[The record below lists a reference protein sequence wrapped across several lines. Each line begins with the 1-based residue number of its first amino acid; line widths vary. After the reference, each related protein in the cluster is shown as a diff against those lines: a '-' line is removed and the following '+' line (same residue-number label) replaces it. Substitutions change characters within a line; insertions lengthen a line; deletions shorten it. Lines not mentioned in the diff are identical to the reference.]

1 MSNRSGRQSRYSQPT
16 VSGFF
21 NPEALD
27 ASQRLTSVSLDTI
40 CENVEQI
47 KNLIE
52 NNQSEQAINFWH
64 RVFMPQV
71 NATRKQLNHT
81 SYLERQQVQ
90 HQSQQNSASGTSSP
104 MNSGRSS
111 SKVSLSQLPS
121 DPREL
126 RQLQDTI
133 QRKINQTERSGTSAG
148 A

>member
-1 MSNRSGRQSRYSQPT
+1 MSNRRRNRYSQPT
-16 VSGFF
+16 VSGYF

-27 ASQRLTSVSLDTI
+27 ASQRLTSVSLDTV
-40 CENVEQI
+40 CENVEQV

-52 NNQSEQAINFWH
+52 NNQSQQAIEFWH
-64 RVFMPQV
+64 RVFMPQI

-81 SYLERQQVQ
+81 SYLERQQMQ
-90 HQSQQNSASGTSSP
+90 HEQGSSSTTASTT
-104 MNSGRSS
+104 SGRNS
-111 SKVSLSQLPS
+111 SKISLSQLPS

-126 RQLQDTI
+126 RQLQDSI